1 MKIETGM
8 DANNAYTIGMIG
20 LGTMGCNLLLN
31 IADHGF
37 SAAGYDKNVDKVSRL
52 GQAGAGKNVK
62 GYSDLK
68 NFIQSL
74 ERPRRVILLVPA
86 GKIVDD
92 VVADLLPLLE
102 KGDVII
108 DGGNSHFSDTA
119 RRSAALEQMGY
130 HFIGM
135 GISGGEEGARRGPS
149 MMPGGNQK
157 AYVQIQGIFEAIAAR
172 VNGEP
177 CVAYMGPGAAGH
189 FVKMVHN
196 GIEYALME
204 LIAESYAVLKGSL
217 QLDNNEIH
225 HVFERWNNGRL
236 KSFLLEITTEIFS
249 YRNPDADHLLL
260 DDIKDEAR
268 SKGTGK
274 WTSQAAMDLN
284 VPIPTIDIAV
294 SMRDLSRYKSLRT
307 TLADAFA
314 ATPQLAP
321 KKQPG
326 KHIED
331 LEHALYFS
339 SILTYAQG
347 MHLLHKASEAYDY
360 NFSLDQIAKI
370 WRGGCI
376 IRSQL
381 LEDVYAVFRSNAQLE
396 HLLLDENVQANLKN
410 SLDGIRAIVS
420 GSAQRG
426 LPLPAFAVSLNYFDA
441 FHTKRLPS
449 NLIQAQRDLF
459 GAHTYE
465 LNDVDGIFHTEWN
478 SNAKA

>member
-1 MKIETGM
+1 MKNETAM
-8 DANNAYTIGMIG
+8 DASNGYTIGMIG

-62 GYSDLK
+62 GFSDLK
-68 NFIQSL
+68 NFVESL
-74 ERPRRVILLVPA
+74 QRPRRVILLVPA

-92 VVADLLPLLE
+92 VIADLLPLLE

-119 RRSAALEQMGY
+119 RRSAALEQIGY

-149 MMPGGNQK
+149 MMAGGNQK
-157 AYVQIQGIFEAIAAR
+157 AYAQLQGIFEPIAAH

-204 LIAESYAVLKGSL
+204 LIAESYAVLKEGL
-217 QLDNNEIH
+217 GLNNNEIH
-225 HVFERWNNGRL
+225 QVFDAWNNGRL

-249 YRNPDADHLLL
+249 YRNADADHLLL

-294 SMRDLSRYKSLRT
+294 SMRDLSRYKALRM
-307 TLADAFA
+307 TLGDTFA
-314 ATPQLAP
+314 AMPRVALEA
-321 KKQPG
+321 QPG
-326 KHIED
+326 KYIED

-339 SILTYAQG
+339 FVMTYAQG
-347 MHLLHKASEAYDY
+347 MHLLSKASEAYDY
-360 NFSLDQIAKI
+360 NLSLDQIAKI

-376 IRSQL
+376 IRSAL
-381 LEDVYAVFRSNAQLE
+381 LEDIYAVFRSNAKRE
-396 HLLLDENVQANLKN
+396 HLLLDETFQTNLKN
-410 SLDGIRAIVS
+410 SSGGIRAIVS
-420 GSAQRG
+420 GTVQLG

-441 FHTKRLPS
+441 FRTKRMPS

-465 LNDVDGIFHTEWN
+465 LNDVEGIFHTEWN